1 MEGHGSR
8 NSGWAAIW
16 EMGAHRK
23 CSLVCVCVWGGSRGS
38 RGQRRPSGCALKGPL
53 REEVAESKAGS
64 SFMSFDEGEP
74 QHLPWTG
81 SPEDRGPVRKVV
93 SPSSECHPS
102 L

>member
-1 MEGHGSR
+1 MGLGILAGQPFGKWEHTGSAR
-8 NSGWAAIW
+8 
-16 EMGAHRK
+16 
-23 CSLVCVCVWGGSRGS
+23 LCVCVGGGGSRGS